1 MVNKEQDRK
10 SKKVTIVPII
20 VVFSGFQT
28 RICIFSINSISNNN
42 QQLLQDLYMWCFGKH
57 AQSSTSSCS
66 VHLIVTP
73 KVFLSSSLHKICVTI
88 LDTSPAYAGPPT
100 D

>member
-1 MVNKEQDRK
+1 MVNKERDKK

-20 VVFSGFQT
+20 VVLY
-28 RICIFSINSISNNN
+28 ICIFSINSISNNN

-57 AQSSTSSCS
+57 AQSSMSSCS

-73 KVFLSSSLHKICVTI
+73 KVFLIT
-88 LDTSPAYAGPPT
+88 
-100 D
+100 